1 MGRKRSGHAVRIQP
15 DRERRAG
22 ARTAHDVLNALEFT
36 LAVAS
41 RGRVGRRAPV
51 TLRLRNTSNR
61 PAEVHFLGRSIVF
74 DIIIARDNGAIV
86 WRRLAHGVG
95 PSILQLRTLA
105 PGEFLV
111 VPKGVEHRPV
121 AAEEVE
127 LLIMD
132 REGEPNTG
140 AEPASAL
147 TRHRLDSI

>member
-1 MGRKRSGHAVRIQP
+1 VTAPSTVNLADKLAQFSDHWNPRI
-15 DRERRAG
+15 
-22 ARTAHDVLNALEFT
+22 
-36 LAVAS
+36 
-41 RGRVGRRAPV
+41 VGRY
-51 TLRLRNTSNR
+51 NGN
-61 PAEVHFLGRSIVF
+61 EV
-74 DIIIARDNGAIV
+74 
-86 WRRLAHGVG
+86 RLAKLKGEFVWHSHADTDELFLILKGRLTIEFRDGV
-95 PSILQLRTLA
+95 RTLA